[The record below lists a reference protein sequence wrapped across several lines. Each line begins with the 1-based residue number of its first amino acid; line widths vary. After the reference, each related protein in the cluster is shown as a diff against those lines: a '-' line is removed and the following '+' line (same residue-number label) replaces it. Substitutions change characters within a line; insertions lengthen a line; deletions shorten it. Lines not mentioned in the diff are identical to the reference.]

1 MKRII
6 CEGQSDKD
14 FILKFIIHL
23 KKEKKINEEEIGDNP
38 EDLFLIAKNKSSILT
53 YESDFYKKTK
63 QFLKKVNK
71 LLFILDCDFE
81 KDDNKCGG
89 CDKTIN
95 CLKILFKKLEEDGI
109 DIEKDYFLFD
119 NNLEKFI
126 LNSLDYNNSKC
137 FEKFR
142 ECLSLKEVSKHQKVL
157 VCVYKGLYPKKPY
170 DFSNKVF
177 RELEQ
182 KLIDFFTKD

>member
-6 CEGQSDKD
+6 CEGQFDKD

-23 KKEKKINEEEIGDNP
+23 KKKGKIKEIDESKP
-38 EDLFLIAKNKSSILT
+38 EDLFLIAKSKSNILT
-53 YESDFYKKTK
+53 YESNFYKLTK
-63 QFLKKVNK
+63 QFLKRAKK

-89 CDKTIN
+89 CNKTIN
-95 CLKILFKKLEEDGI
+95 CLKILFEKLEEDGI

-126 LNSLDYNNSKC
+126 LNSLDYENKKC
-137 FEKFR
+137 FERFR
-142 ECLSLKEVSKHQKVL
+142 ECLSLKEVSRHQKVL

-170 DFSNKVF
+170 DFSNEVF
-177 RELEQ
+177 REL
-182 KLIDFFTKD
+182 